1 MSVISELPATVS
13 SVQNNLFSLNLVQ
26 RTQEVAQQGGNARS
40 QDADYSELGQKGG
53 RSQGQEDNPGNFS
66 NRSQEEV
73 EDAARKGGQ
82 S

>member
-1 MSVISELPATVS
+1 MADSNRGLASADKKTRE
-13 SVQNNLFSLNLVQ
+13 
-26 RTQEVAQQGGNARS
+26 EVAQQGGNARS

-66 NRSQEEV
+66 NRSQDEV
-73 EDAARKGGQ
+73 EDIARKGGQ

>member
-1 MSVISELPATVS
+1 MSDSNRGLANSDKKTHE
-13 SVQNNLFSLNLVQ
+13 
-26 RTQEVAQQGGNARS
+26 EVAQQGGNARS

-53 RSQGQEDNPGNFS
+53 RSQGQENNPGNFT
-66 NRSQEEV
+66 NRSQEEI